1 MATDCNHVGET
12 DYADVDLLNQAEVL
26 FSSVDQSKLT
36 EKRLKIFSAYV
47 KYLKMVNQIVDISD
61 DVVVVDDTPMEE
73 SVNNE
78 TSMFI
83 LLVKLIVKI
92 YNHIKPLFLM

>member
-1 MATDCNHVGET
+1 M
-12 DYADVDLLNQAEVL
+12 
-26 FSSVDQSKLT
+26 
-36 EKRLKIFSAYV
+36 
-47 KYLKMVNQIVDISD
+47 VDISD

>member
-1 MATDCNHVGET
+1 M
-12 DYADVDLLNQAEVL
+12 
-26 FSSVDQSKLT
+26 
-36 EKRLKIFSAYV
+36 
-47 KYLKMVNQIVDISD
+47 VDIND
-61 DVVVVDDTPMEE
+61 DMVIVDDTPMEE

-92 YNHIKPLFLM
+92 YNYIKILLLIYN